1 MAILNEPKNRTDKA
15 EKMRKY
21 ETLLT
26 TEQVAEYLNVSRGTL
41 EVWRCTKAHNLPYIK
56 MGGLIRYRLYDLVN
70 FIDQYYEETPQ
81 EVEKAS
87 RERGKKKDRK

>member
-15 EKMRKY
+15 EKIKKY

>member
-70 FIDQYYEETPQ
+70 FIDQYYEETPK